1 MANEKMTIRMFLE
14 NVVEAELSDEMTAF
28 ALERISKL
36 DEKNEKKKSASSAKK
51 IENAGIKTEILE
63 KMELG
68 QNYRASEIGEIF
80 GFSTQ
85 KASALLVQLE
95 KEGKITATE
104 VRIKGKGKVKVYIKV
119 ETAETETV
127 ETETAETETV
137 ETETAETETDNL
149 E

>member
-1 MANEKMTIRMFLE
+1 MTIRMFLE
-14 NVVEAELSDEMTAF
+14 NVVEAELSDEMTTF

-51 IENAGIKTEILE
+51 VENANTKTEILE

-68 QNYRASEIGEIF
+68 QNYRASEIGEMF

-95 KEGKITATE
+95 NTLLN
-104 VRIKGKGKVKVYIKV
+104 IKNKFI
-119 ETAETETV
+119 
-127 ETETAETETV
+127 
-137 ETETAETETDNL
+137 N
-149 E
+149 

>member
-1 MANEKMTIRMFLE
+1 MATEKMTIREFLE
-14 NVVEAELSDEMTAF
+14 NVAKAELSDEMTAF

-36 DEKNEKKKSASSAKK
+36 DEKNEKKKSANSAKK
-51 IENAGIKTEILE
+51 VENANIKTEILE
-63 KMELG
+63 RMELG

-104 VRIKGKGKVKVYIKV
+104 VRIKGKGKVKAYIKI
-119 ETAETETV
+119 ETAET
-127 ETETAETETV
+127 A
-137 ETETAETETDNL
+137 ETAETETDNL

>member
-1 MANEKMTIRMFLE
+1 MTIRQFLE
-14 NVVEAELSDEMTAF
+14 AVIEAKISDEMTAF

-51 IENAGIKTEILE
+51 IENASIKTEILE

-68 QNYRASEIGEIF
+68 QNYRASEIGEMF

-95 KEGKITATE
+95 KEEKITATE
-104 VRIKGKGKVKVYIKV
+104 VRIKGKGKVKAYTKV
-119 ETAETETV
+119 ETI
-127 ETETAETETV
+127 
-137 ETETAETETDNL
+137 ETETDNL

>member
-1 MANEKMTIRMFLE
+1 MATEKMTIREFLE
-14 NVVEAELSDEMTAF
+14 NVVKAEISDEMTAF

-51 IENAGIKTEILE
+51 IENANIKTEILG
-63 KMELG
+63 KMKLG

-95 KEGKITATE
+95 KEEKVTATE
-104 VRIKGKGKVKVYIKV
+104 VRVKGKGKVKAYTKL
-119 ETAETETV
+119 ETA
-127 ETETAETETV
+127 ETETAETETA
-137 ETETAETETDNL
+137 ETETAETETDIL
-149 E
+149 D

>member
-1 MANEKMTIRMFLE
+1 MATEKMTIREFLE
-14 NVVEAELSDEMTAF
+14 NVAKAELSDEMTTF

-36 DEKNEKKKSASSAKK
+36 DEKNEKKKSANSAKK
-51 IENAGIKTEILE
+51 VENANVKTEILE
-63 KMELG
+63 RMELG

-104 VRIKGKGKVKVYIKV
+104 VRIKGKGKVKAYIKV
-119 ETAETETV
+119 ETAET
-127 ETETAETETV
+127 AET

>member
-1 MANEKMTIRMFLE
+1 MTIRQFLE
-14 NVVEAELSDEMTAF
+14 AVIEAKISDEMTAF

-51 IENAGIKTEILE
+51 VENANTKTEMLE

-68 QNYRASEIGEIF
+68 QNYRASEIGEMF

-95 KEGKITATE
+95 KEEKITATE
-104 VRIKGKGKVKVYIKV
+104 VRIKGKGKVKAYTKV
-119 ETAETETV
+119 
-127 ETETAETETV
+127 
-137 ETETAETETDNL
+137 ETAETETDNL

>member
-1 MANEKMTIRMFLE
+1 MATEKMTIREFLE
-14 NVVEAELSDEMTAF
+14 NVVKAEISDEMTTF

-36 DEKNEKKKSASSAKK
+36 DEKNERKKSANSAKK
-51 IENAGIKTEILE
+51 VENAGIKTEILE

-68 QNYRASEIGEIF
+68 QNYRASEIGETF

-95 KEGKITATE
+95 KEGKVTATE
-104 VRIKGKGKVKVYIKV
+104 VRIKGKGKVKAYTK
-119 ETAETETV
+119 
-127 ETETAETETV
+127 TETA

>member
-1 MANEKMTIRMFLE
+1 MTIRQFLE
-14 NVVEAELSDEMTAF
+14 AVIEAKISDEMTAF

-51 IENAGIKTEILE
+51 IENASIKTEILE

-68 QNYRASEIGEIF
+68 QNYRASEIGEMF

-95 KEGKITATE
+95 KEEKITATE
-104 VRIKGKGKVKVYIKV
+104 VRIKGKGKVKAYTKV
-119 ETAETETV
+119 
-127 ETETAETETV
+127 
-137 ETETAETETDNL
+137 ETAETETDNL